1 MKLGGRAT
9 MRMGWPFRALTR
21 LWDWVIPGL
30 IALDPP
36 SMAYYAASSTGA
48 TRD

>member
-1 MKLGGRAT
+1 MKLGGRPT
-9 MRMGWPFRALTR
+9 VRMGWPLRALTR

-36 SMAYYAASSTGA
+36 SMAYYSASR
-48 TRD
+48 TRTTHD